1 MRGAS
6 LGRLVVF
13 ALVFISV
20 PGCQKRPADEGG
32 RPPSF
37 MERSVKDEDI
47 VVRFYYNPLVDEPM
61 NISPGPLILMP
72 VSSQDPRLDTR
83 QAWILYVTLPELRN
97 VLRVLSQANL
107 EWRESKAPKQLVVD
121 PFDLP
126 QPHHDS
132 MEVAVT
138 SRWESAIAD
147 TEAKRVCG
155 LLSDL
160 SNAVSSTKTRDS
172 LAFYQRTISCLAPET
187 QRGVPSKSSH

>member
-1 MRGAS
+1 
-6 LGRLVVF
+6 V
-13 ALVFISV
+13 
-20 PGCQKRPADEGG
+20 
-32 RPPSF
+32 
-37 MERSVKDEDI
+37 ERSVKDEDV
-47 VVRFYYNPLVDEPM
+47 VVRFYYNPFVDEPI

-83 QAWILYVTLPELRN
+83 QAWILYVTLPELRD

-107 EWRESKAPKQLVVD
+107 EWKESKAPKQLVVD

-138 SRWESAIAD
+138 SRWESAVAD
-147 TEAKRVCG
+147 AEAKRVCG

-160 SNAVSSTKTRDS
+160 SNAVSNTKTRDG

-187 QRGVPSKSSH
+187 QRSAPSKSSH